1 MKLFCG
7 ISLLIAALLVTG
19 CGKKQSS
26 PSDQKNTNSPTEQSG
41 TNAAAAPKT
50 EEKETSSGNPIT
62 APVDYLG
69 AVANAQQASIKKI
82 DLAYVEHAIQQFNA
96 QEGRNPKDL
105 DELIKERYLTKL
117 PAAPYGM
124 RIQYDAASGK
134 VRVIKK

>member
-1 MKLFCG
+1 MKSLCG

-26 PSDQKNTNSPTEQSG
+26 PADQK
-41 TNAAAAPKT
+41 TNAPAKT

-69 AVANAQQASIKKI
+69 AVANAQQSSIKKI
-82 DLAYVEHAIQQFNA
+82 DLAYINHAIQQFNA
-96 QEGRNPKDL
+96 EEGRNPKDL
-105 DELIKERYLTKL
+105 DELIKEHYLGKMPTV
-117 PAAPYGM
+117 PYGM

-134 VRVIKK
+134 VSVVKK